1 MDTKMFR
8 ITWISLL
15 TGATGQSRAVFTEKI
30 ATEEALYLNKI
41 FPELVH
47 RIEKYEEP
55 LADIEPLV
63 HIEPLAPLNIKGHRC
78 SYGDLTFVAH
88 PSPTPSMADTPK
100 GTPRETPKAS
110 LPSSPLVE
118 EQSPQPQ

>member
-1 MDTKMFR
+1 MSTNMFR

-15 TGATGQSRAVFTEKI
+15 TGATGHSQAIFTEQI
-30 ATEEALYLNKI
+30 ATEEVLYLNRT

-55 LADIEPLV
+55 LV
-63 HIEPLAPLNIKGHRC
+63 HTEPLAPLNIKGHRC

-88 PSPTPSMADTPK
+88 PSPIPSTAETPKETPK
-100 GTPRETPKAS
+100 GTPRETPKETTSSA
-110 LPSSPLVE
+110 SSPLPL
-118 EQSPQPQ
+118 QSPQPQ

>member
-1 MDTKMFR
+1 MFR

-15 TGATGQSRAVFTEKI
+15 TGATGHSLPIFTEQI
-30 ATEEALYLNKI
+30 ASEEVLYLNKT
-41 FPELVH
+41 FPELIH

-55 LADIEPLV
+55 LV
-63 HIEPLAPLNIKGHRC
+63 HTEPLAPLNIKGHRC

-88 PSPTPSMADTPK
+88 PSPSPSTAETPK
-100 GTPRETPKAS
+100 ETPRETPKETSSSAS
-110 LPSSPLVE
+110 SASSPLQ